1 MLGGNSS
8 FGKENTTYSNEVWEG
23 SPSQTAMQNA
33 YQAGAERILI
43 TDNALRALVKWGQAI
58 VGDDNDSSD
67 GKFNRFSSEA
77 ALDNWVRNRLTKYCY
92 ENGFYGIVLNDEPV
106 YGYTQNLGTV
116 YQSIKRVAKSL
127 GIEVYI
133 HLNLLPADVDKSMLG
148 ADTSLERGELYR
160 SYIENIILATNAER
174 LSLDIYPFMDW
185 GFKTGYFSMLQ
196 IFTDVCKDYNVN
208 TSLCVQ
214 TFASQSHA
222 YRTELSEEE
231 IYFQIYNAM
240 GLGFDHIYFYTYLTD
255 GGEVNNGS
263 SFINT
268 DGKKT
273 EVYNAAQKV
282 IAEAQAFADF
292 ILKYDYQGCA
302 LYAKSI
308 KYQFDASH
316 FIANYF
322 SYAPQDEKSM
332 VFVNDSFAK
341 LNSVSVDDDL
351 LFVTELKNESG
362 QYMYMV
368 QNVLDPYYIGYTDG
382 FLFWQTTVDGNLTA
396 TLNFGADCKGVYE
409 YSQGEWIYVA
419 IENGEYT
426 CTLDAAMA
434 VFVIPVY

>member
-1 MLGGNSS
+1 
-8 FGKENTTYSNEVWEG
+8 
-23 SPSQTAMQNA
+23 
-33 YQAGAERILI
+33 
-43 TDNALRALVKWGQAI
+43 
-58 VGDDNDSSD
+58 
-67 GKFNRFSSEA
+67 
-77 ALDNWVRNRLTKYCY
+77 LDNWVRNRLTKYCY

-116 YQSIKRVAKSL
+116 YQSIKRVANSL

-133 HLNLLPADVDKSMLG
+133 HLNLLPADVDKGMLG

-196 IFTDVCKDYNVN
+196 IFTDVCKDHNVN

-214 TFASQSHA
+214 TFASQSRA
-222 YRTELSEEE
+222 YRTELGEEE

-240 GLGFDHIYFYTYLTD
+240 GLGFDNIYFYTYLTD
-255 GGEVNNGS
+255 GGEANNGS

-268 DGKKT
+268 DGTKT
-273 EVYNAAQKV
+273 EVYESVQKV

-302 LYAKSI
+302 LYAYST
-308 KYQFDASH
+308 KYQYDASH

-332 VFVNDSFAK
+332 LLVNDSFAK

-351 LFVTELKNESG
+351 LFVTELINDNG

-382 FLFWQTTVDGNLTA
+382 FLFWQTTIDGNLTA
-396 TLNFGADCKGVYE
+396 TLNFGSDCKGVYE
-409 YSQGEWIYVA
+409 YYQGEWIYVS
-419 IENGEYT
+419 IENGEYSRS
-426 CTLDAAMA
+426 LDAGMA